1 MNSYFKKLE
10 LYKIFDILKGYC
22 STISGKDLVS
32 KLLPSSNSLEV
43 KEMLL
48 ETFEAINLSF
58 RNSFP
63 SFYDF
68 FDISIDLKTLESG
81 NSLSCKSLLNLAKIL
96 ENASSLKEYFNKD
109 FLDISDYPTISKYFN
124 MIYTNKSISDK
135 VLSCIID
142 ENTLDDNSSKELLSI
157 RRKKR
162 NLEQDIRSKL
172 NQMIHSSKYSKYIME
187 NVVTI
192 RNDRFVIPVKE
203 EFRNEIKGFVHDIS
217 NAGST
222 VFIEPTSVFEMN
234 NSLNKLK
241 LDEEIEIEK
250 ILQKLSMLFVPY
262 LDELKNDVN
271 ILGKL
276 DFIFAKAKYAKKLNG
291 TIPNISSDKSFNL
304 KNARH
309 PLIDSSKC
317 VANDIYIANT
327 TSILLITGPNTGGKT
342 VTLKTV
348 GLLTLM
354 ACSGLA
360 VPVSENSSIYVY
372 DKIFA
377 DIGDDQSI
385 SDSLST
391 FSSHMTN
398 IVDITKNATP
408 NSLVL
413 VDELGSGT
421 DPIEGANLAIS
432 ILDYLK
438 TLGATTIATTHY
450 QELKRYALI
459 TPGFK
464 NASVEFDISKLAPT
478 YRLLIGIPGK
488 SNAFEISK
496 KLGLSEKIIDKAKSM
511 MKKDDINVEELLKSI
526 YDDKALIENEKEKIL
541 ENSSKIEVLEKELET
556 DKRKLEERKK
566 EIIENAKIK
575 ARDILL
581 DAKEEANDIIKSMSQ
596 LPSSSKKEADNLRNK
611 LNKSISDIKLLD
623 NSNNTADISNKENNK
638 ENFIDKKDVKKNL
651 EVYIPSLNTSGIIL
665 SNISKDD
672 TVQVQIGSM
681 KMNLELSKLRKAD
694 SNISLNSSKNTNKK
708 DKNSNNLSDSY
719 TKISKTRNVK
729 SEINVIGQNV
739 DEATFVI
746 DKFLDDASLAKL
758 QTVRIV
764 HGKGTG
770 KLREGIHKF
779 LKTNPHVKSFRL
791 RNIWRRRNG
800 SNSCHFEIMG
810 TVLISLIFVKFC
822 RMRLLGTDL
831 RQMGTGQFCLI

>member
-1 MNSYFKKLE
+1 MSKVINNYFEKLE
-10 LYKIFDILKGYC
+10 LYKILDILKGYC
-22 STISGKDLVS
+22 STISGKELVDE
-32 KLLPSSNSLEV
+32 LVPSSDVFEV
-43 KEMLL
+43 KKLLL

-68 FDISIDLKTLESG
+68 FDISVDLKTLESG
-81 NSLSCKSLLNLAKIL
+81 NSLNCNSLLNLAKIL

-162 NLEQDIRSKL
+162 NLEQDIRSML

-276 DFIFAKAKYAKKLNG
+276 DFIFAKAKYAKNING

-309 PLIDSSKC
+309 PLIDRNKC
-317 VANDIYIANT
+317 VANDIYIDNT

-408 NSLVL
+408 NSLIL

-511 MKKDDINVEELLKSI
+511 MKKDDINIEELLKSI

-541 ENSSKIEVLEKELET
+541 ENSSKIEELKNSLEKGNKELEE
-556 DKRKLEERKK
+556 KQK
-566 EIIENAKIK
+566 EIIDKAKIK
-575 ARDILL
+575 AREYLL
-581 DAKEEANDIIKSMSQ
+581 DAKEEANEIIKNMSK
-596 LPSSSKKEADNLRNK
+596 LSSSSKKEADNLRNR
-611 LNKSISDIKLLD
+611 LNKSIADIKVLD
-623 NSNNTADISNKENNK
+623 NSNDNSSNTDSKEKSINKED
-638 ENFIDKKDVKKNL
+638 IKKDL
-651 EVYIPSLNTSGIIL
+651 EVYIPSLNTSGIIV
-665 SNISKDD
+665 SNLSKDN

-681 KMNLELSKLRKAD
+681 KMNLEISKLQKLQKLNPSTSGIS
-694 SNISLNSSKNTNKK
+694 SNIGKK
-708 DKNSNNLSDSY
+708 SGKNNLNGSY
-719 TKISKTRNVK
+719 TKISKTRTAK

-739 DEATFVI
+739 EEATFVI
-746 DKFLDDASLAKL
+746 DKFLDDSSLAKL

-791 RNIWRRRNG
+791 RNFW
-800 SNSCHFEIMG
+800 
-810 TVLISLIFVKFC
+810 
-822 RMRLLGTDL
+822 
-831 RQMGTGQFCLI
+831 

>member
-1 MNSYFKKLE
+1 MNSYFEKLE

-22 STISGKDLVS
+22 STISGKDFVS

-68 FDISIDLKTLESG
+68 FDISVDLKTLESG
-81 NSLSCKSLLNLAKIL
+81 NSLNCNSLLNLAKIL

-162 NLEQDIRSKL
+162 NLEQDIRSML

-276 DFIFAKAKYAKKLNG
+276 DFIFAKAKYAKNING

-309 PLIDSSKC
+309 PLIDRNKC
-317 VANDIYIANT
+317 VANDIYIDNT

-408 NSLVL
+408 NSLIL

-511 MKKDDINVEELLKSI
+511 MKKDDINIEELLKSI

-541 ENSSKIEVLEKELET
+541 ENSSKIENLEKELEMS
-556 DKRKLEERKK
+556 KIKLEERKK

-623 NSNNTADISNKENNK
+623 NSNNTSDISNKENNK

-651 EVYIPSLNTSGIIL
+651 EVYIPSLNTTGIIL
-665 SNISKDD
+665 SNISKDGI
-672 TVQVQIGSM
+672 VQVQMGSM
-681 KMNLELSKLRKAD
+681 KMNLELLKLRKVD
-694 SNISLNSSKNTNKK
+694 SNISLSGSKNTNKK

-719 TKISKTRNVK
+719 TKISKTRTVK

-791 RNIWRRRNG
+791 RNIW
-800 SNSCHFEIMG
+800 
-810 TVLISLIFVKFC
+810 
-822 RMRLLGTDL
+822 
-831 RQMGTGQFCLI
+831 

>member
-1 MNSYFKKLE
+1 MSKVINSYFEKLE
-10 LYKIFDILKGYC
+10 LYKILDILKGYC
-22 STISGKDLVS
+22 STISGKELVDE
-32 KLLPSSNSLEV
+32 LVPSSDVFEV
-43 KEMLL
+43 KKLLL

-68 FDISIDLKTLESG
+68 FDINVDLKTLESG
-81 NSLSCKSLLNLAKIL
+81 NSLSTKSLLNLANIL
-96 ENASSLKEYFNKD
+96 NCARALKEYFNKE
-109 FLDISDYPTISKYFN
+109 FLEKSDYPILSTYFD
-124 MIYTNKSISDK
+124 MLYTNKSISDK

-142 ENTLDDNSSKELLSI
+142 ENTIDDNSSKELSSI
-157 RRKKR
+157 RKKKR
-162 NLEQDIRSKL
+162 NLEQDIR
-172 NQMIHSSKYSKYIME
+172 
-187 NVVTI
+187 
-192 RNDRFVIPVKE
+192 
-203 EFRNEIKGFVHDIS
+203 
-217 NAGST
+217 
-222 VFIEPTSVFEMN
+222 
-234 NSLNKLK
+234 NKLK

-250 ILQKLSMLFVPY
+250 ILHEISMLFVPY
-262 LDELKNDVN
+262 LEDLENDTKV
-271 ILGKL
+271 LGKL
-276 DFIFAKAKYAKKLNG
+276 DFIFAKAKYAKSING
-291 TIPNISSDKSFNL
+291 TIPNISDNKKFNL

-317 VANDIYIANT
+317 VANNIYIDDD

-360 VPVSENSSIYVY
+360 IPVSENSEIYVF

-385 SDSLST
+385 SDSVST
-391 FSSHMTN
+391 FSSHMIN
-398 IVDITKNATP
+398 IVDIIKNATP

-438 TLGATTIATTHY
+438 NLGTTTIATTHY
-450 QELKRYALI
+450 QELKRYAL
-459 TPGFK
+459 TTKGFK

-496 KLGLSEKIIDKAKSM
+496 KLGLSDKIIDKAKSM
-511 MKKDDINVEELLKSI
+511 MKKEDVNIEEILKSI

-541 ENSSKIEVLEKELET
+541 ENSSKIEELKNSLEKGNKELEE
-556 DKRKLEERKK
+556 KQK
-566 EIIENAKIK
+566 EIIDKAKIK
-575 ARDILL
+575 AREYLL
-581 DAKEEANDIIKSMSQ
+581 DAKEEANEIIKNMSK
-596 LPSSSKKEADNLRNK
+596 LSSSSKKEADNLRNR
-611 LNKSISDIKLLD
+611 LNKSIADIKVLD
-623 NSNNTADISNKENNK
+623 NNDNSSNTDSKEKSINKED
-638 ENFIDKKDVKKNL
+638 IKKDL
-651 EVYIPSLNTSGIIL
+651 EVYIPSLNTSGIIV
-665 SNISKDD
+665 SNLSKDN

-681 KMNLELSKLRKAD
+681 KMNLEISKLQKLQKLTPSTSSIS
-694 SNISLNSSKNTNKK
+694 SNTGKK
-708 DKNSNNLSDSY
+708 SGKNNLNGSY
-719 TKISKTRNVK
+719 TKISKTRTVK

-739 DEATFVI
+739 EEATFVI
-746 DKFLDDASLAKL
+746 DKFLDDSSLAKL

-791 RNIWRRRNG
+791 RNIW
-800 SNSCHFEIMG
+800 
-810 TVLISLIFVKFC
+810 
-822 RMRLLGTDL
+822 
-831 RQMGTGQFCLI
+831 